1 MCCTK
6 RWITWKKWTRSAES
20 RPDRRL
26 LRRFA
31 LAGPR
36 RRGLLETGAY
46 SVGAA
51 SRSFSVSA
59 TPQVVV
65 NKSKTALL
73 SAFKALSP
81 GGRLASAGAHHGQC
95 DHRDGDGRHGRQEH
109 AVPAPSVQHQGRRL
123 GNRRR
128 TCRTR

>member
-20 RPDRRL
+20 RLGRRL

-36 RRGLLETGAY
+36 RRGLVEPGAY

-51 SRSFSVSA
+51 SRSLSVSA
-59 TPQVVV
+59 TPQVVAKV
-65 NKSKTALL
+65 
-73 SAFKALSP
+73 
-81 GGRLASAGAHHGQC
+81 GRC
-95 DHRDGDGRHGRQEH
+95 Y
-109 AVPAPSVQHQGRRL
+109 
-123 GNRRR
+123 
-128 TCRTR
+128 